1 MSLGANFND
10 RIWKAEL
17 NHYRL
22 KPVVVQFISM
32 KSYIQYSISDKKKI
46 DKDISILYREYED
59 KKEILQNLANFRNNK
74 RSLWLNFAM
83 LFVSTVTLFFVVFP
97 RRAEALVEVIRDI
110 YNWILQWLP

>member
-97 RRAEALVEVIRDI
+97 RRAEALAEVIRDI
-110 YNWILQWLP
+110 YNRILQWLP